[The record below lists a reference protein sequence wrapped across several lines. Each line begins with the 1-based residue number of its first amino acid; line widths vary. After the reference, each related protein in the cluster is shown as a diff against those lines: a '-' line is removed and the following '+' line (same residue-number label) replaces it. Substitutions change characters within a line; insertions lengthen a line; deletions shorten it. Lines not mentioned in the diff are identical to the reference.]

1 MKALTKHGL
10 LDWDFI
16 GPILGL
22 TVLLVIGEL
31 V

>member
-1 MKALTKHGL
+1 MDTLTKHGL

-16 GPILGL
+16 GPLLGL

-31 V
+31 I